1 METDLQL
8 FFQDFMAGYLWKLL
22 LFWRGK
28 DFFFV
33 KMSEFPENRTK
44 ALDFF

>member
-1 METDLQL
+1 M
-8 FFQDFMAGYLWKLL
+8 LL
-22 LFWRGK
+22 LFWRWK